1 MGSTP
6 DTDAHA
12 HPHGS
17 LENVEVAH
25 EHSDINVRA
34 VLWFAAMLAAVCV
47 AVAFAMRLL
56 FGAFDTV
63 ETRRDPFV
71 TPLAAPAGQ
80 LPPEPRLQT
89 TPWADM
95 EQFRADEEAHLHSY
109 GWVNQSGGV
118 AHVPIERAKEIL
130 LKKGLPARS
139 GAIDRLE
146 GTHLAAEGESSGGRI
161 IPAGQPDQSSG
172 AAAPQA
178 PAQSTTPP
186 ATPAPSTTPK
196 GPGGGA

>member
-6 DTDAHA
+6 GTNAHA

-17 LENVEVAH
+17 LENVDVSH
-25 EHSDINVRA
+25 EHSDISVRA
-34 VLWFAAMLAAVCV
+34 VLWFAGMLALVCIV
-47 AVAFAMRLL
+47 AAFAMRLL
-56 FGAFDTV
+56 FVAFDTV
-63 ETRRDPFV
+63 ETRNDPFV

-89 TPWADM
+89 TPWEDLK
-95 EQFRADEEAHLHSY
+95 EFRAGEEAHLHSY
-109 GWVNQSGGV
+109 GWVDQKGGI

-130 LKKGLPARS
+130 LKKGLPSRAGVNDPS
-139 GAIDRLE
+139 E
-146 GTHLAAEGESSGGRI
+146 GTHVAAAGESSGGRI

-172 AAAPQA
+172 AAAPQT
-178 PAQSTTPP
+178 PASSS
-186 ATPAPSTTPK
+186 TPAPATAGPAAPK